1 MDKNT
6 VVLTR
11 EKNFLTKNKYDA
23 YKVIDGTVLVYI
35 VSVNSGKSGRQ
46 VPLYEAKPGEVIP
59 AFEYKDSDYNNY
71 AFCLRALEKA
81 EISIME
87 NCSTKILRQRFAE
100 KTGLKEITEEN
111 FFEAVAEKYRISTVI
126 DFGTLKRKEKND
138 ETVSRDISSSV
149 FNAFKNKRK
158 NYKVPDTDSPLYNTV
173 SLLCGYSGIKAAEY
187 QKLIFKYSDSFT
199 LDDIAE
205 LSGFSFR
212 EITIDKD
219 FYKKD
224 IGAFLA
230 FDESDNPIACIPKSN
245 SSYIYFEND
254 SETFKTVTKSL
265 AEKLKPTAVIL
276 YRPLPNK
283 KLKFK
288 DILGF
293 CIKCIQPSDFS
304 VFVLLSLICAA
315 IGLSVPII
323 SGTIYDTFIPLG
335 LREDLLSLGFML
347 ASFMAADIILNL
359 IKNLCAFRISSKI
372 AYDFQ
377 AAVIHRLINLPHGFF
392 KRNDTASVSIDAIE
406 SSALAEIISEEILSS
421 LMCVFLAI
429 VYFSV
434 MVSFSPIMSVF
445 ALAAVVLYAIIYYSL
460 SKLLIDKRQIVRL
473 MKLKNSSIIY
483 QFINGVS
490 KIKNAEAEDR
500 AVLKYIRSYIKEENN
515 EEKSN
520 KINGIMTAVSI
531 ASSALSTLI
540 FYVIFFNRNLDLSAG
555 AFIAFISLFGGF
567 SLYFTQIIRGAVIIK
582 SLSPNI
588 AGLKR
593 ILGQTIE
600 DESDKECLK
609 DFEGNIEVRGLRFS
623 YDNKNILNDINFKIT
638 SGSSLGI
645 AGASGCGKSTLLDLI
660 LGFEKPDR
668 GSVFYDGVDSEEI
681 NKHFLRRK
689 MGVVLQNDSLITGT
703 IYDNLTISN
712 PAASPDLIEKIIK
725 DVGLDEDI
733 KNMPMGLYTMLSE
746 SSAAISE
753 GQKQRLLIARA
764 LISEP
769 KLIVLDEATSS
780 LDGASQELIQ
790 TALKKSPASKIITAQ
805 RLSALKDCDKI
816 IVLDSGRIAQTGR
829 FHELMNDKNGLF
841 YKMSVDRL

>member
-1 MDKNT
+1 
-6 VVLTR
+6 
-11 EKNFLTKNKYDA
+11 
-23 YKVIDGTVLVYI
+23 
-35 VSVNSGKSGRQ
+35 
-46 VPLYEAKPGEVIP
+46 
-59 AFEYKDSDYNNY
+59 
-71 AFCLRALEKA
+71 
-81 EISIME
+81 
-87 NCSTKILRQRFAE
+87 
-100 KTGLKEITEEN
+100 
-111 FFEAVAEKYRISTVI
+111 
-126 DFGTLKRKEKND
+126 
-138 ETVSRDISSSV
+138 
-149 FNAFKNKRK
+149 
-158 NYKVPDTDSPLYNTV
+158 
-173 SLLCGYSGIKAAEY
+173 
-187 QKLIFKYSDSFT
+187 
-199 LDDIAE
+199 
-205 LSGFSFR
+205 
-212 EITIDKD
+212 
-219 FYKKD
+219 
-224 IGAFLA
+224 
-230 FDESDNPIACIPKSN
+230 
-245 SSYIYFEND
+245 
-254 SETFKTVTKSL
+254 
-265 AEKLKPTAVIL
+265 
-276 YRPLPNK
+276 
-283 KLKFK
+283 
-288 DILGF
+288 
-293 CIKCIQPSDFS
+293 
-304 VFVLLSLICAA
+304 
-315 IGLSVPII
+315 
-323 SGTIYDTFIPLG
+323 
-335 LREDLLSLGFML
+335 
-347 ASFMAADIILNL
+347 
-359 IKNLCAFRISSKI
+359 
-372 AYDFQ
+372 
-377 AAVIHRLINLPHGFF
+377 
-392 KRNDTASVSIDAIE
+392 
-406 SSALAEIISEEILSS
+406 
-421 LMCVFLAI
+421 
-429 VYFSV
+429 
-434 MVSFSPIMSVF
+434 
-445 ALAAVVLYAIIYYSL
+445 
-460 SKLLIDKRQIVRL
+460 
-473 MKLKNSSIIY
+473 MKLKHSSIIY

-609 DFEGNIEVRGLRFS
+609 DFEGNIEVKGLGFS

-645 AGASGCGKSTLLDLI
+645 AGVSGCGKSTLLDLI

-668 GSVFYDGVDSEEI
+668 GAVFYDGVDSEEI